1 MAHPDKLALVLL
13 YKSYHEVIQLFT
25 IRARIIATGVRCPL
39 NKIVYLVYSWA
50 TKRSLSEAIK
60 DVDVGKKM
68 GINVYQWCRDICSW
82 SLINGP
88 DIKLGGPGQVVE
100 IDESVFTH
108 QGKVSIYACNNIIIL
123 MH

>member
-1 MAHPDKLALVLL
+1 M
-13 YKSYHEVIQLFT
+13 I
-25 IRARIIATGVRCPL
+25 
-39 NKIVYLVYSWA
+39 YLVYSWA
-50 TKRSLSEAIK
+50 TKRSLSGAIK

-68 GINVYQWCRDICSW
+68 AINTYQWCRDMCSW

-108 QGKVSIYACNNIIIL
+108 QGKVSTVMIVDSYIDS
-123 MH
+123 